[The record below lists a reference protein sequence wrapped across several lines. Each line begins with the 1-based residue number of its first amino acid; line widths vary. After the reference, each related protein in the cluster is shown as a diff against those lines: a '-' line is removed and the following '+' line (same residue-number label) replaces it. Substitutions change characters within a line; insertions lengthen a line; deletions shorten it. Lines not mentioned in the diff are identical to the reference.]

1 MFFMSNRLKKR
12 IKMEK
17 CYKLK
22 WKMEKFC
29 LGIRKNRTKLDE
41 IEKENRMVNKKLK
54 IEIGKSKSNRN
65 METLDYN

>member
-1 MFFMSNRLKKR
+1 
-12 IKMEK
+12 
-17 CYKLK
+17 
-22 WKMEKFC
+22 MEKFC